1 MRFIAFLSI
10 ALAAACA
17 GGPADS
23 EPSAHEAPPGVVDQ
37 VPVESA
43 AVVAKEQPPA
53 LAQPLP
59 IDPPKRRE
67 APLPKVAPPS
77 KAAAPAVKVPAK
89 AARPSAPVAE
99 PRKTE
104 APPVIASKAAPP
116 PLDVAALKARLKDTD
131 GIGVLA
137 KLALKNQMDD
147 LLKQLRAAHAG
158 KASAT
163 PLRPLYDTLIAKA
176 VSVLHDGDPGLAGTI
191 AQSRE
196 AIWDLLADP
205 VKFREAS

>member
-10 ALAAACA
+10 ALAAGCA
-17 GGPADS
+17 SGPMNPEPGAS
-23 EPSAHEAPPGVVDQ
+23 EPVAVVIDRVPPA
-37 VPVESA
+37 SA
-43 AVVAKEQPPA
+43 AVVAEEPPT
-53 LAQPLP
+53 LAEPRP
-59 IDPPKRRE
+59 IDPPKPPE
-67 APLPKVAPPS
+67 ASLPQVAPPS

-89 AARPSAPVAE
+89 AAPASAPMAE

-104 APPVIASKAAPP
+104 PPPAVPAKAATP
-116 PLDVAALKARLKDTD
+116 PLDVAALKSRLKDTD

-205 VKFREAS
+205 VKFHEAS